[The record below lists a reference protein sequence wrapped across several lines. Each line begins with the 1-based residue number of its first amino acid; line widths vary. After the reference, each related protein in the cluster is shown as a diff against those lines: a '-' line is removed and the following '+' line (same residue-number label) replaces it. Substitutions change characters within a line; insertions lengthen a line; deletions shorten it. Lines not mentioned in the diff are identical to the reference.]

1 MKNALL
7 LAILAGVFLPSTLLA
22 QLPCSCTKA
31 KENERTEWGNNPTAA
46 VLPGTCTEIEGVV
59 SDSSGDPLES
69 ALVELYDNPEAGAFF
84 KKGDKPPKGAQ
95 KRVAACRLGPDGDFC
110 FKKLAEGDYELR
122 ASLKGYDCAV
132 FLVRIRPGEK
142 AAPSPVEIFL
152 APALDGVDAETK
164 DE

>member
-1 MKNALL
+1 MKKTLL
-7 LAILAGVFLPSTLLA
+7 LAILAGFCLPAALLA

-31 KENERTEWGNNPTAA
+31 KDNELTEGGQNPTAA
-46 VLPGTCTEIEGVV
+46 VLPGTYAELEGVV
-59 SDSSGDPLES
+59 SDSSGEPLES

-84 KKGDKPPKGAQ
+84 KKGDKPPKGEQ

-122 ASLKGYDCAV
+122 ASLKEYDCAV
-132 FLVRIRPGEK
+132 FLVRVRPGEK
-142 AAPSPVEIFL
+142 GTSRPVEIFL
-152 APALDGVDAETK
+152 APALNGTDAETK